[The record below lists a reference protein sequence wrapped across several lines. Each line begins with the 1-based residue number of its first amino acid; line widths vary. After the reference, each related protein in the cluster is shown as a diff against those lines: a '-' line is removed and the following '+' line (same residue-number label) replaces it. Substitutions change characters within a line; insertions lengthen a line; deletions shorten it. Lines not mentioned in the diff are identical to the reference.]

1 MSLPKDLEKPF
12 SNRTLKLIINFY
24 YSGKKL
30 IVAMI
35 IHSVESPNLIFIG
48 YENIYYINKVYN
60 LKTSFIE
67 RIKMELTILRQP
79 EVQSLLTFVTS
90 ILILL
95 FSACSIL
102 LPSWIWI
109 WISSSYISI
118 LFYFIGVM
126 LLIRWCARGGQ
137 YPDIQTANL
146 EGETFL
152 ITGAGSGIGKETA
165 IELAKRGARVVLF
178 ARRGNL
184 AETISD
190 VQKSSSIA
198 NGCCGLF
205 T

>member
-1 MSLPKDLEKPF
+1 
-12 SNRTLKLIINFY
+12 
-24 YSGKKL
+24 
-30 IVAMI
+30 
-35 IHSVESPNLIFIG
+35 
-48 YENIYYINKVYN
+48 
-60 LKTSFIE
+60 
-67 RIKMELTILRQP
+67 MELTILRQP
-79 EVQSLLTFVTS
+79 EIQSLLAFVTS

-95 FSACSIL
+95 FSAYSIV

-126 LLIRWCARGGQ
+126 LLMRWRARGGQ

-190 VQKSSSIA
+190 VKKVARSPTDVVGYLLDLSDLQSIKLCVDEFLKKEDAYVLSSFV
-198 NGCCGLF
+198 L
-205 T
+205 

>member
-1 MSLPKDLEKPF
+1 
-12 SNRTLKLIINFY
+12 
-24 YSGKKL
+24 
-30 IVAMI
+30 
-35 IHSVESPNLIFIG
+35 
-48 YENIYYINKVYN
+48 
-60 LKTSFIE
+60 
-67 RIKMELTILRQP
+67 MELTIFRQP
-79 EVQSLLTFVTS
+79 EIQSLLAFVTS

-152 ITGAGSGIGKETA
+152 IIGASSGIGKETA

-198 NGCCGLF
+198 NGCCWLF